1 MGEKVGKPM
10 HFQPQPL
17 RSQGYS
23 PGVGGWSQRPSHAP
37 LPTATAESEALPT
50 DLPESVSG
58 LEDPREAGWAPRAGT
73 AGLEDPR
80 EAGCSPRAGTAG
92 LEDPR
97 EAGCAPREVALRAWR
112 LSQGQQQVCDPP
124 PASTGRPGWR
134 PGIRPAGQAEPS
146 GA

>member
-17 RSQGYS
+17 RSWGYS
-23 PGVGGWSQRPSHAP
+23 PGVGGLSQRPSHAP
-37 LPTATAESEALPT
+37 WPAAIAESEASPT

-58 LEDPREAGWAPRAGT
+58 LEDPREAGWAPR
-73 AGLEDPR
+73 
-80 EAGCSPRAGTAG
+80 
-92 LEDPR
+92 
-97 EAGCAPREVALRAWR
+97 EVALWAWR
-112 LSQGQQQVCDPP
+112 LPSTLLSQGQQQVCDPP

-134 PGIRPAGQAEPS
+134 PSIRPAGQAEPP

>member
-1 MGEKVGKPM
+1 MGEKVGKPT

-58 LEDPREAGWAPRAGT
+58 LEDPREAGW
-73 AGLEDPR
+73 D
-80 EAGCSPRAGTAG
+80 PRAGTAG

-146 GA
+146 RA